1 MSKAKTTAKK
11 LHDADRELGERAAA
25 ERQSGPMRVL
35 AAVNE
40 LSDQPP
46 LIALSAAT
54 LVAGLVSRRSDLTR
68 GGARMLASHLLATA
82 IKTAVKRNVDRTRP
96 HSVDDGYDYR
106 LKKGESR
113 SHHYSSFPSGHTAG
127 AVAVAQAVAR
137 DYPQH
142 AAAARSAAGSIG
154 LFQFARRAH
163 FPTDILAGAI
173 VGVAAEAV
181 VDRVIRLVWT
191 AQDRKVAGAG
201 EGIRTLDPDLGKVV
215 LYP

>member
-1 MSKAKTTAKK
+1 MTKAKRTAKK
-11 LHDADRELGERAAA
+11 LHHIDRAMSETAAA

-54 LVAGLVSRRSDLTR
+54 LAAGLVLRRPALTR

-82 IKTAVKRNVDRTRP
+82 IKTAVKRSVDRTRP

-106 LKKGESR
+106 LEKGGSR

-127 AVAVAQAVAR
+127 AVAVAR
-137 DYPQH
+137 
-142 AAAARSAAGSIG
+142 AAARTWPAHAPAAAVSATAVGAMQLPIGKHYAGDVI
-154 LFQFARRAH
+154 
-163 FPTDILAGAI
+163 AGALI
-173 VGVAAEAV
+173 GYAAEAAV
-181 VDRVIRLVWT
+181 
-191 AQDRKVAGAG
+191 GAI
-201 EGIRTLDPDLGKVV
+201 EAAV
-215 LYP
+215 LPAMTRRSAS